1 MKRPSTYSALVLLTS
16 GLVLTAPLVVHPGP
30 IRAESDRTFTIDVA
44 EDCRT
49 GVVNSANPHEDTS
62 VVNSVG
68 DTLIVAGTIYPGG
81 TLHSGTQNNSPD
93 DPGSIGEWRSRATL
107 LANWNGNTNLF
118 DGSPIAFAT
127 MLYSLNNG
135 RDSLVSEGLVPNV
148 GLSVKRAVI
157 GGTGS
162 FAAASGE
169 VRHQNLG
176 TNATACFNYRF
187 TFKLSDKE

>member
-1 MKRPSTYSALVLLTS
+1 MLQEVFATHILVPNDRVSQENDQVRPLCPFPYFSRS
-16 GLVLTAPLVVHPGP
+16 PK
-30 IRAESDRTFTIDVA
+30 
-44 EDCRT
+44 
-49 GVVNSANPHEDTS
+49 
-62 VVNSVG
+62 G
-68 DTLIVAGTIYPGG
+68 DYPGG

-107 LANWNGNTNLF
+107 LANWNDNTNLF

-135 RDSLVSEGLVPNV
+135 RDSLVSEGLVLNV

-176 TNATACFNYRF
+176 TNATTCFNYRF
-187 TFKLSDKE
+187 TFKLSERE